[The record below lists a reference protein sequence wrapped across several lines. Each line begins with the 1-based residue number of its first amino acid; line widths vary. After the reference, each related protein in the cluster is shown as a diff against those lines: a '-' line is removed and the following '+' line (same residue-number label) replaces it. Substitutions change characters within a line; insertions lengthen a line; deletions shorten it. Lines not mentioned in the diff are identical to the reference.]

1 MINVNKLIEYMMAV
15 KVIRE
20 TSGIESTDTENIV
33 DIIEKDGA
41 NVHKLLLLGL
51 DEVLMKINVCA
62 KYIDIVTD
70 DCLLDAEYIH
80 REIKDHELEAF
91 KIKEF
96 VRNKCNSSDEEIEL
110 AWKLI
115 LRRTKMDELDLIDS
129 LLDIIDI
136 LSKKYSKLDC
146 KMLNSI
152 NTMRC
157 WDEINS
163 IETEIKLSVY
173 LSAGRS
179 RNSRKSVDTE
189 LIDIMID
196 IGYNIPGMA
205 KTLGINKSTLYR
217 KLREIGKYDYMVRD
231 YLKTCKK

>member
-33 DIIEKDGA
+33 DILEKDGA
-41 NVHKLLLLGL
+41 NVNKLLLVGL
-51 DEVLMKINVCA
+51 DEILMKINVCA

-80 REIKDHELEAF
+80 REIKDNELEAF

-136 LSKKYSKLDC
+136 LSKKYNKLDY

-152 NTMRC
+152 NSISYFN
-157 WDEINS
+157 EIRG

-196 IGYNIPGMA
+196 MGYNIPGMA

-217 KLREIGKYDYMVRD
+217 KLREIGKYDFMVRD

>member
-33 DIIEKDGA
+33 DILEKDGA
-41 NVHKLLLLGL
+41 NVNKLLLVGL

-62 KYIDIVTD
+62 KYINIVTD

-80 REIKDHELEAF
+80 RKIKDPELEAF

-96 VRNKCNSSDEEIEL
+96 VRKECNSSDEEIEL

-129 LLDIIDI
+129 LSDIIDI
-136 LSKKYSKLDC
+136 LSKKYSKLDY

-152 NTMRC
+152 NTMMY
-157 WDEINS
+157 WNEINS

-196 IGYNIPGMA
+196 MGYNIPGMA

-217 KLREIGKYDYMVRD
+217 KLREIGKYDFMVRD

>member
-41 NVHKLLLLGL
+41 NVHKLLLVGL
-51 DEVLMKINVCA
+51 DEILMKINVCA
-62 KYIDIVTD
+62 KYIYIVTD

-96 VRNKCNSSDEEIEL
+96 NRKECNSSDEEIEL

-115 LRRTKMDELDLIDS
+115 LRRTKMNELDLIDS

-136 LSKKYSKLDC
+136 LSKKYSKLDY
-146 KMLNSI
+146 KMLN
-152 NTMRC
+152 N
-157 WDEINS
+157 INS
-163 IETEIKLSVY
+163 ISYFNEIRGIETEIKLSVY

-196 IGYNIPGMA
+196 MGYNIPGMA

-217 KLREIGKYDYMVRD
+217 KLREIGKYDFMVRD
-231 YLKTCKK
+231 YLKTYKK

>member
-33 DIIEKDGA
+33 DILEKDGA
-41 NVHKLLLLGL
+41 NVYKLLLVGL

-80 REIKDHELEAF
+80 RKIKDTELEAF

-96 VRNKCNSSDEEIEL
+96 VRKECKSSDEEIEL

-136 LSKKYSKLDC
+136 LSKKYSKLDYR
-146 KMLNSI
+146 MLNSI
-152 NTMRC
+152 NTMRY
-157 WDEINS
+157 WGEINS

-196 IGYNIPGMA
+196 MGYNIPGMA
-205 KTLGINKSTLYR
+205 KTLDINKSTLYR
-217 KLREIGKYDYMVRD
+217 KLREIGKYDFMVRD

>member
-33 DIIEKDGA
+33 DILEKDGA
-41 NVHKLLLLGL
+41 NVNKLLLVGL
-51 DEVLMKINVCA
+51 DEILMKINVCA
-62 KYIDIVTD
+62 KYINIVTD

-80 REIKDHELEAF
+80 REIKYHELEAF

-96 VRNKCNSSDEEIEL
+96 NRKECNSSDEEIEL

-115 LRRTKMDELDLIDS
+115 LRRTKMDKLDLIDS

-136 LSKKYSKLDC
+136 LSKKYSKLDY

-152 NTMRC
+152 NSISYFN
-157 WDEINS
+157 EIRG

-196 IGYNIPGMA
+196 MGYNIPGMA

-217 KLREIGKYDYMVRD
+217 KLREIGKYDFIVRD

>member
-33 DIIEKDGA
+33 DILEKDGA
-41 NVHKLLLLGL
+41 NVNKLLLVGL
-51 DEVLMKINVCA
+51 DEILMKINVCA

-80 REIKDHELEAF
+80 REIKYPELEAF

-136 LSKKYSKLDC
+136 LSKKYSKLDS
-146 KMLNSI
+146 KMINSI
-152 NTMRC
+152 NSISYFN
-157 WDEINS
+157 EINS

-179 RNSRKSVDTE
+179 RNSRKSIDTE

-196 IGYNIPGMA
+196 MGYNIPGMA

-231 YLKTCKK
+231 YIKTGKK

>member
-33 DIIEKDGA
+33 DILEKDGA
-41 NVHKLLLLGL
+41 NVNKLLLVGL

-62 KYIDIVTD
+62 KHIDIVTD

-80 REIKDHELEAF
+80 RKIKGNKLEAH

-96 VRNKCNSSDEEIEL
+96 NRKECKSSDEEIEL

-136 LSKKYSKLDC
+136 LSKKYSKLDY

-152 NTMRC
+152 NTMRYFN
-157 WDEINS
+157 EINS

-196 IGYNIPGMA
+196 MGYNIPGMA